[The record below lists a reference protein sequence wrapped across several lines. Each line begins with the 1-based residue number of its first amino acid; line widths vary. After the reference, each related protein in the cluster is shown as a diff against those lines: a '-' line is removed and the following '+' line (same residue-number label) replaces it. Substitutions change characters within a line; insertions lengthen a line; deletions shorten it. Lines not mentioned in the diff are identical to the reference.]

1 MRDLINILDTVLTE
15 GIGLARRKPGELFK
29 NPEGDEIA
37 FQGLDFYPSRGRLE
51 PKELEDAVA
60 QATEG
65 KNVQWT
71 NAISPAMGGF
81 GIATFT
87 DTKTDRTYYLGRY
100 FKEIKA
106 NRNDNDFP
114 HTAIPGGFKFNSRAG
129 AKENAGYKPSEV
141 FKGQSFTGLRPA
153 DVVAQI
159 QNKFGPQSDEANAA
173 KIFLA
178 SSDFPVIV
186 PSGNMNFDAFKIY
199 FCEMMQPVALVKGM
213 NIGGNAQEAVDIF
226 FGPGATLK
234 NCTINFNDSTS
245 GALSDSVLVNPDGKE
260 LNISTKDAVGGGAF
274 ASAANFAKKIEEL
287 RVSPNGEK
295 LLQKHAKIMPIIDAF
310 KGTQNARGEFN
321 YAAHYSGPL
330 TIAQL
335 GGIITAEEAKQVENL
350 RRLNLDLGAEL
361 TGQGIVSR
369 RLETWY
375 DDYVAKRKKPAVPI
389 HVLMLVIAHKVVEW
403 VDTKTDFSKGAAE
416 ILNNGALIQVY
427 NRVSQKGN
435 TFVIDGMDAHYPSSA
450 VTGVKL
456 STSKAY
462 SAIAAQGNMTFKILY
477 NGETASEDDTADA
490 ESTANA
496 QPETTFDPEKTRVQ
510 IRPKRSETERS
521 APKDMGRQRR

>member
-1 MRDLINILDTVLTE
+1 MRDLITILDTVLTE
-15 GIGLARRKPGELFK
+15 GVGLARRRPGELFK
-29 NPEGDEIA
+29 NPQGDELE
-37 FQGLDFYPSRGRLE
+37 FQSLDFYPPQGKFPPGE
-51 PKELEDAVA
+51 ELSDTIADLKRS
-60 QATEG
+60 G
-65 KNVQWT
+65 MNIQWT
-71 NAISPAMGGF
+71 NIAAANSGGF
-81 GIATFT
+81 GIASFK
-87 DTKTDRTYYLGRY
+87 DTKTNSTYYLGRF

-141 FKGQSFTGLRPA
+141 FKGQSFTRLTPA
-153 DVVAQI
+153 QVVGQI

-178 SSDFPVIV
+178 SSKFPVIV
-186 PSGNMNFDAFKIY
+186 PAGDMNFDAFKIY

-226 FGPGATLK
+226 FGPGASLK

-245 GALSDSVLVNPDGKE
+245 GALSDSVLVNPEGKE

-350 RRLNLDLGAEL
+350 RKLNLDLGAEL
-361 TGQGIVSR
+361 TGQGIVSK

-403 VDTKTDFSKGAAE
+403 VDTKTNFSKGAAE

-477 NGETASEDDTADA
+477 NGETASEDDTADTD
-490 ESTANA
+490 STT
-496 QPETTFDPEKTRVQ
+496 QPETTFNPEKTRVQ

-521 APKDMGRQRR
+521 VPKDMGRERR